1 MDLLLQYWLHHYPPY
16 LYGFYVLDTFQ
27 IGANRISDCMM
38 WVCVLHARQE
48 MRKINIVFTIV
59 SLPLGSFIR
68 RNSLSSSYS
77 QSSWCCPPRTLAT
90 TPQLSE
96 KLSDVGLCDC
106 CLTVYQSSHQTAK
119 PGVFII
125 IYPKKINLLS
135 WHFKLKIYPET
146 FMRLIKR

>member
-59 SLPLGSFIR
+59 SLPLGPFIR

-77 QSSWCCPPRTLAT
+77 QSSWCCPTADTRHHSAALGETVWCGIVWLLFNC
-90 TPQLSE
+90 LSIIS
-96 KLSDVGLCDC
+96 SDH
-106 CLTVYQSSHQTAK
+106 LTMGVYYYLPK
-119 PGVFII
+119 K
-125 IYPKKINLLS
+125 YPKNRFSLLVFQIEDLP
-135 WHFKLKIYPET
+135 WNI
-146 FMRLIKR
+146 